1 MDEAQPAAAPALEL
15 GLIAAIVAVTHE
27 EPRVL
32 VVRPEGIG
40 QLEALPYGPLDAD
53 RDRTLELALRGWVRG
68 QAGVEVGYVEQLY
81 TFGDRHR
88 DPRER
93 LGGPRLI
100 SVGYLSLVRED
111 HLARAGGAH
120 WQGWYHFLPWEDWRE
135 GKPKVLKEKLEPALA
150 GWAAKDK
157 AAAARRRERLDIAF
171 GLGGAPWDEYRVLD
185 RYELLYEASL
195 VDEAWRDRGEPLPPG
210 FSQLGRPMAFDHRR
224 ILATAIG
231 RLRGKLKYRP
241 VVFELLPESFTLLQL
256 QVTVEALS
264 GRRLHKQNFRRLME
278 NAGLVEGT
286 GHLSTGSSGR
296 PAELFRFRRE
306 VLRERPTPGV
316 GQRSA
321 PPH

>member
-1 MDEAQPAAAPALEL
+1 M
-15 GLIAAIVAVTHE
+15 
-27 EPRVL
+27 
-32 VVRPEGIG
+32 
-40 QLEALPYGPLDAD
+40 
-53 RDRTLELALRGWVRG
+53 
-68 QAGVEVGYVEQLY
+68 
-81 TFGDRHR
+81 
-88 DPRER
+88 
-93 LGGPRLI
+93 
-100 SVGYLSLVRED
+100 
-111 HLARAGGAH
+111 
-120 WQGWYHFLPWEDWRE
+120 
-135 GKPKVLKEKLEPALA
+135 
-150 GWAAKDK
+150 
-157 AAAARRRERLDIAF
+157 
-171 GLGGAPWDEYRVLD
+171 LD

-210 FSQLGRPMAFDHRR
+210 FAQLGRPMAFDHRR

-306 VLRERPTPGV
+306 VLRERPTPASASAAGRRTRSRDPDWRPGPASPWRAARGDDRGGV
-316 GQRSA
+316 LDPPSCRLGPGGAAPRSWV
-321 PPH
+321 PPFPVRGRGAGGDGLSPRKEKLAQGLDLSIAIIQYVLGSAGS